1 MHESIVRTEEQV
13 LKHIEKLEALADN
26 KNEEIAK
33 INYALSIL
41 LGNFYANEA
50 LSPQKYIDERISKYE
65 SLAKGDKL
73 GVDICLWLTG
83 KFNNAPFYN
92 PLKEEQFS
100 TEQVL
105 EDFGKTNYTEFNIG

>member
-1 MHESIVRTEEQV
+1 MHKSIVRTDEQV

-83 KFNNAPFYN
+83 KFHNPPAYN
-92 PLKEEQFS
+92 PLEEIQFS

-105 EDFGKTNYTEFNIG
+105 DVFGKTDYTEFKVD